1 MGGERLLLV
10 GAGHGHLPLIR
21 AASRLRAAGY
31 EVTLVAPRWFHYSGT
46 ASAVA
51 AGDLAPQQGRI
62 DVTVLARRHG
72 VTHLPAL
79 VTDLDMSARTARTD
93 AGHNLAWDVLSLN
106 IGSVVDPR
114 SVRVGE
120 GVVRVKPLPNLS
132 VLSQHLHQAVDGAL
146 SVTIVG
152 GGNSGVEIAAH
163 TADRLAASGARARV
177 VLVQAGPRLAPDL
190 PARAGLRLLRYLT
203 DRGVEVRLGVSVR
216 ELHAGHALLGD
227 GSTLS
232 HHVAVLATGLAAPAL
247 VERAG
252 LGDRRGI
259 PVRATL
265 THPDFDHV
273 YAVGDCAYFLPRPLP
288 RIGVHGVRQAPV
300 LLEALLAR
308 TARSDPPVYT
318 PQAHALAILD
328 LGGGRGLAARGR
340 WWWEGRSALRLKRW
354 IDRRWLAQYQR

>member
-1 MGGERLLLV
+1 MGAERLLLV

-51 AGDLAPQQGRI
+51 AGDLAPEQGRI
-62 DVTVLARRHG
+62 DVTALARRHG
-72 VTHLPAL
+72 VTHLAAL
-79 VTDLDMSARTARTD
+79 VTDLDVSARTARTD
-93 AGHNLAWDVLSLN
+93 TGLDLTWDVLSLN
-106 IGSVVDPR
+106 VGSVVDPR

-120 GVVRVKPLPNLS
+120 GVVRVKPLPALG
-132 VLSQHLHQAVDGAL
+132 VLTQHLRQAVDGVLA
-146 SVTIVG
+146 VTVVG

-163 TADRLAASGARARV
+163 TADRIAASRARARV
-177 VLVQAGPRLAPDL
+177 VLIQGGPRLTPDL
-190 PARAGLRLLRYLT
+190 PRGASSRLLRHLRE
-203 DRGVEVRLGVSVR
+203 RGVEVRLGVEVH
-216 ELHAGHALLGD
+216 ELHADHALLGD
-227 GSTLS
+227 GSTLT
-232 HHVAVLATGLAAPAL
+232 HDVAVLATGLAAPAL
-247 VERAG
+247 VERVG
-252 LGDRRGI
+252 LGDRQGI

-265 THPDFDHV
+265 THPDHDHV
-273 YAVGDCAYFLPRPLP
+273 YAVGDCSYFLPRPLP

-340 WWWEGRSALRLKRW
+340 WWWEGRSALQLKRW